1 MLLFL
6 QIFITIIISII
17 IIYSIHHVWDQ
28 LKNNYSTKKTR
39 DLVNIQMNKYHKII
53 EDMNKEKEKP
63 KPVTQLD
70 KNDIEKLNADLE
82 NFINTQVQNSETF

>member
-6 QIFITIIISII
+6 QIFITIIISLL
-17 IIYSIHHVWDQ
+17 IIYSIHYVWDQ

-53 EDMNKEKEKP
+53 EDMNNEKEKHT
-63 KPVTQLD
+63 PVTQLD

-82 NFINTQVQNSETF
+82 TFINTQVQNSENF

>member
-17 IIYSIHHVWDQ
+17 IIYSIHYVWDQ

-53 EDMNKEKEKP
+53 EDMNNKKEKP
-63 KPVTQLD
+63 TPVKQLD

-82 NFINTQVQNSETF
+82 TFINTQVRNSENF